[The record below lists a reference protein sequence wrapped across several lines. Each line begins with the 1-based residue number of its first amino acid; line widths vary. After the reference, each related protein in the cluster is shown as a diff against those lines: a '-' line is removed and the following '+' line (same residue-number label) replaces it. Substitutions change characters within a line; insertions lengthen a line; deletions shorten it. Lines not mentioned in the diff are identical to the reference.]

1 MKVKGVLLFFSAILL
16 WSSCSISRRYHHR
29 GWNIDVK
36 WPSAAQ
42 DHVAKS
48 SSVNRKAKDITV
60 QRSDGEVS
68 DNATPMTAS
77 EWCEEKSGTLE
88 KQVEISQKEGQN
100 SSLRLVGSAH
110 DVSKEPIESP
120 TDSMKRAA
128 RVNKIRF
135 LEMRGD
141 DYLDIMRGCVAA
153 IVFFWAIIF
162 GTGGGGSSSS
172 KKVSLGVIL
181 FVISLLF
188 VPFLVLF
195 SLLYVINELRLVVLR
210 NQK

>member
-1 MKVKGVLLFFSAILL
+1 MKVKWVLVFFLAIFLL
-16 WSSCSISRRYHHR
+16 NSCSISRRYHHR
-29 GWNIDVK
+29 GWNIDVQ
-36 WPSAAQ
+36 WPSVAQ
-42 DHVAKS
+42 DQAAKGS
-48 SSVNRKAKDITV
+48 SMNRKAKDITV
-60 QRSDGEVS
+60 QRSEREVA
-68 DNATPMTAS
+68 DYATPMAES
-77 EWCEEKSGTLE
+77 EWGEEKSRTGE
-88 KQVEISQKEGQN
+88 KQVEFSQMESQN
-100 SSLRLVGSAH
+100 SSLRLGGSAH
-110 DVSKEPIESP
+110 DVSKRPVISP

-153 IVFFWAIIF
+153 IVFFWPIVFA
-162 GTGGGGSSSS
+162 TGGGGSSSS

-195 SLLYVINELRLVVLR
+195 SLLYVINELRLFVLR

>member
-1 MKVKGVLLFFSAILL
+1 MKVKWILVFFSAILL
-16 WSSCSISRRYHHR
+16 WSSCSVSRRYHHR

-36 WPSAAQ
+36 WPAVAQ
-42 DHVAKS
+42 DQVAKGPS
-48 SSVNRKAKDITV
+48 MNRKAKDVIIQKSEGAFPEYSAPV
-60 QRSDGEVS
+60 AACELGEG
-68 DNATPMTAS
+68 
-77 EWCEEKSGTLE
+77 KSSTWE
-88 KQVEISQKEGQN
+88 NQVEFSQTESEN
-100 SSLRLVGSAH
+100 SSLGLGGSAH
-110 DVSKEPIESP
+110 DVSKEPITSP

-135 LEMRGD
+135 LEMRSD
-141 DYLDIMRGCVAA
+141 NYLDIMRGCVAA
-153 IVFFWAIIF
+153 IVFFWTIIF

-195 SLLYVINELRLVVLR
+195 SLLYVINELRLFVLR